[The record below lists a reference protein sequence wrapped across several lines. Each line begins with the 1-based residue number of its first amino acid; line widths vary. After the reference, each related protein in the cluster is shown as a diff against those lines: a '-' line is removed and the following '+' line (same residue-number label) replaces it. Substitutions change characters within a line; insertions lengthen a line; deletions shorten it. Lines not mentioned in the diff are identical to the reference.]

1 MPTGPKGQK
10 RPADVVGNAVHVMK
24 VLTGEIVEE
33 RHQRP
38 SVAPH
43 ETQATI
49 TGFEASNPSASRKPR
64 RLSAATLEER
74 FVETVG
80 KLAKAGPQHRPAR
93 KPRAAKG
100 QT

>member
-49 TGFEASNPSASRKPR
+49 TGFEAESIRALQGSREGSRLR
-64 RLSAATLEER
+64 RLGRAVCRDGGE
-74 FVETVG
+74 
-80 KLAKAGPQHRPAR
+80 AGEG
-93 KPRAAKG
+93 RAAA
-100 QT
+100 QTRPQAQGC